1 MAINYSCS
9 NGVLVRT
16 SSLAI
21 FMIKLAAITV
31 RTFLKEPKTLLSD
44 ARFTLISDA
53 LQFDGGISIAIATLK
68 IVAISSVNNLGIVTT
83 AF

>member
-1 MAINYSCS
+1 
-9 NGVLVRT
+9 
-16 SSLAI
+16 
-21 FMIKLAAITV
+21 MIELTAITV
-31 RTFLKEPKTLLSD
+31 RTFFKKTKALLSD

-68 IVAISSVNNLGIVTT
+68 IVAVFSVNNLGIVAT

>member
-1 MAINYSCS
+1 
-9 NGVLVRT
+9 
-16 SSLAI
+16 
-21 FMIKLAAITV
+21 MIELAAITV
-31 RTFLKEPKTLLSD
+31 RTFFKKPKTLLSD

-68 IVAISSVNNLGIVTT
+68 IVAIFSINNLGILTT